1 MFASPFLIKLK
12 KKHTFLNDPS
22 FKIRISEAQFD
33 MRMSGSLQ
41 SISLAKVVMGYPKMM
56 LLER

>member
-12 KKHTFLNDPS
+12 KKHDPS